1 MSTARTAISLPGD
14 LLEEVDRR
22 ARECDL
28 SRSAFI
34 KDALEAHLSRLREA
48 ELRRQLAEAYAQ
60 PETDDE
66 TAERRAF
73 ERASRR
79 ATEQEPW

>member
-34 KDALEAHLSRLREA
+34 KDALEAHLSRFREA

-60 PETDDE
+60 PETGDE

-79 ATEQEPW
+79 AMEQEPW